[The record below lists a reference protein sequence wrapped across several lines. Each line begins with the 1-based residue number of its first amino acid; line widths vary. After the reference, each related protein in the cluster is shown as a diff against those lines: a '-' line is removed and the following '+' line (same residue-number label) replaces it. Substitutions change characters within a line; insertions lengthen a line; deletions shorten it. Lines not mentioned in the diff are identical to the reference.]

1 MLSDPLFIFAAL
13 ACGVVAAILLMGI
26 SQFGKG
32 DIESSK
38 RSNKFM
44 QWRIIAQ
51 FIAVAAILL
60 FVLIRGDG
68 G

>member
-1 MLSDPLFIFAAL
+1 MLSDPLFVFAAF
-13 ACGVVAAILLMGI
+13 ACGIVAVILLMGI

-32 DIESSK
+32 DVESSK
-38 RSNKFM
+38 RSNTFM
-44 QWRIIAQ
+44 KMRIIAQ

>member
-1 MLSDPLFIFAAL
+1 MLSDPLFLFAAL
-13 ACGVVAAILLMGI
+13 ACGIVAVILLMGI

-32 DIESSK
+32 DVESSK
-38 RSNKFM
+38 RSNTFM
-44 QWRIIAQ
+44 KWRLVAQ

-60 FVLIRGDG
+60 FVLIRGNG

>member
-1 MLSDPLFIFAAL
+1 MLSDPLFIFAAV
-13 ACGVVAAILLMGI
+13 ACAIVAVILLMGI

-32 DIESSK
+32 DMESSK

-44 QWRIIAQ
+44 QYRIIAQ

-60 FVLIRGDG
+60 FVLVRGKG

>member
-13 ACGVVAAILLMGI
+13 ACGVVAVILLMGI

-44 QWRIIAQ
+44 QYRIIAQ

>member
-1 MLSDPLFIFAAL
+1 MLSDPLFLVAAL
-13 ACGVVAAILLMGI
+13 ACGVVAVILLMGI

-32 DIESSK
+32 DVESSK

-51 FIAVAAILL
+51 FVAVALILL
-60 FVLIRGDG
+60 FVIVRGDKG
-68 G
+68 

>member
-1 MLSDPLFIFAAL
+1 MLADPLFIFAAL
-13 ACGVVAAILLMGI
+13 ACGVVAVILLIGI

-44 QWRIIAQ
+44 QWRLIAQ
-51 FIAVAAILL
+51 FVAVALILL
-60 FVLIRGDG
+60 FVMVRGNG

>member
-13 ACGVVAAILLMGI
+13 ACAVVAVVLVMGI

-44 QWRIIAQ
+44 KLRIIAQ

-60 FVLIRGDG
+60 LVMIRGDNG
-68 G
+68 

>member
-13 ACGVVAAILLMGI
+13 ACAVVAVVLDMGI

-44 QWRIIAQ
+44 KLRIIAQ
-51 FIAVAAILL
+51 FIAVAALLL
-60 FVLIRGDG
+60 FVMIRGDNG
-68 G
+68 

>member
-13 ACGVVAAILLMGI
+13 ACAVVAVVLDMGI

-44 QWRIIAQ
+44 KLRIIAQ

-60 FVLIRGDG
+60 FVMIRGDNG
-68 G
+68 

>member
-13 ACGVVAAILLMGI
+13 ACAAVAVVLIMGI

-32 DIESSK
+32 DLESSK

-44 QWRIIAQ
+44 KMRIIAQ

-60 FVLIRGDG
+60 FVMIRGDG